1 MEHSFDID
9 LAKRY
14 GIEEAIVLKHL
25 FFWIQRNSVNERHYH
40 DGRYWTYNTA
50 KGFTEI
56 FPYMNQKKVYYVLKK
71 LEEAGLIKIGKYNAN
86 RYDQTR
92 WYALTDLALSHFPI
106 LGTADF
112 LNLGERAE
120 KNGEPIPD
128 VNHIPS
134 ISLVSSSI
142 KNKPDTT
149 DTKDTTGHKYGT
161 YKNVLMTDAQM
172 TALKD
177 EFPDWEQRIEAV
189 SAYCEAHGK
198 TYKNYLAAIRT
209 WARKDKKPVED
220 LSARYDHVY

>member
-1 MEHSFDID
+1 MRYSDMLMQGTFAVLNKAVIKECGPSVAILLSFLCDK
-9 LAKRY
+9 ANMCGNRFY
-14 GIEEAIVLKHL
+14 YQIERIMDDTCLGEKTIQAAMNVLK
-25 FFWIQRNSVNERHYH
+25 
-40 DGRYWTYNTA
+40 A
-50 KGFTEI
+50 KGIVAVE
-56 FPYMNQKKVYYVLKK
+56 
-71 LEEAGLIKIGKYNAN
+71 KIGLPAKNYYTLDNDVLDRFIQSLPKAGTSTLPEGGTKEIN
-86 RYDQTR
+86 
-92 WYALTDLALSHFPI
+92 LS
-106 LGTADF
+106 
-112 LNLGERAE
+112 
-120 KNGEPIPD
+120 
-128 VNHIPS
+128 V
-134 ISLVSSSI
+134 VSSSI
-142 KNKPDTT
+142 KDKPDTT

>member
-9 LAKRY
+9 LAKQY
-14 GIEEAIVLKHL
+14 GIEEAIILKHI
-25 FFWIQRNSVNERHYH
+25 FFWVQKNEANQKHFH
-40 DGRYWTYNTA
+40 DGRYWTFNSCKA
-50 KGFTEI
+50 FAEI
-56 FPYMNQKKVYYVLKK
+56 FPYMTPKTIRRVMKY
-71 LEEAGLIKIGKYNAN
+71 LEEKGLVLVGNFNPSA
-86 RYDQTR
+86 YDRTH
-92 WYALTDLALSHFPI
+92 WYALSDKALSHFTI
-106 LGTADF
+106 R
-112 LNLGERAE
+112 E
-120 KNGEPIPD
+120 NGSSQMVSPIPD

-149 DTKDTTGHKYGT
+149 DTKDTTRHKYGT